1 MSEKFDMKV
10 VIDPVTTPLLH
21 ARLAE
26 ANSYRERAAV
36 LRHLAEE
43 ALRGVPAQTASS
55 IVETAAAAST
65 AAMSSPYAPLPL
77 TSSRNPPPAEPAVSM
92 LPVAADAGS
101 GNEEGGLDGHNVDAL
116 ADAFGGYF

>member
-26 ANSYRERAAV
+26 AKSYRERAAV
-36 LRHLAEE
+36 LRHLAEA
-43 ALRGVPAQTASS
+43 ALRCVPAQTASS
-55 IVETAAAAST
+55 IVETAAAASIPAT
-65 AAMSSPYAPLPL
+65 SASYRPLPL
-77 TSSRNPPPAEPAVSM
+77 PGSRDRPPAAPAVST
-92 LPVAADAGS
+92 LPVAADAEPGTGDGS
-101 GNEEGGLDGHNVDAL
+101 LDGHNVDAL